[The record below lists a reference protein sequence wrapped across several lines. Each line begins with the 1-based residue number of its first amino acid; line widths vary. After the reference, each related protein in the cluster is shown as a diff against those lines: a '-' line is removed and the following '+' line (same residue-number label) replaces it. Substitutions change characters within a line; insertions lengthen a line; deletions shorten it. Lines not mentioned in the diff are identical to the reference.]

1 MSDTIAQT
9 ERQSEHPNLLKGNP
23 AWVKGGPSP
32 NKTGKSKYL
41 TRLERMIRKQEK
53 PELVLQVVAAMR
65 EDACAHEKS
74 SPAAA
79 KVYFAAVGLPMNREP
94 PKIDLTKAPDEV
106 VNWLADNVQ

>member
-1 MSDTIAQT
+1 M
-9 ERQSEHPNLLKGNP
+9 
-23 AWVKGGPSP
+23 KGGPSP
-32 NKTGKSKYL
+32 NPGGESVYQREL
-41 TRLERMIRKQEK
+41 RLAIEKQEP
-53 PELVLQVVAAMR
+53 PENVAAVVAAMR
-65 EDACAHEKS
+65 EDAMAHEKF